1 MVRWSDVDPALL
13 EPDGISCGGRRELS
27 RPGEQIG
34 KVRAAH
40 GGHVQDDE
48 EGSRETLRKATDNLL
63 ERRYSSR
70 GGPNNDDIASSQSPS
85 PTPEG

>member
-1 MVRWSDVDPALL
+1 MVRRSDVDPARL
-13 EPDGISCGGRRELS
+13 EPDGISHAGRREPS

-34 KVRAAH
+34 KVRAGH

-48 EGSRETLRKATDNLL
+48 EGSGETLRKATNNLL

-70 GGPNNDDIASSQSPS
+70 GGPNNDDIAPSQSSS